1 MTGNVTTFN
10 SLYPLGYAYWRQI
23 DNSAGQNHLDF
34 GVQASIKPH
43 EKLPIVSQWHDF
55 DSAQPSVRIY
65 NIAGAGLTGSGDKN
79 VGNELDFV
87 RTSMHSKSFNVQLG
101 YLNFSTAMLSTT
113 AGLHVPTP
121 NNSISRARTCFSSM
135 S

>member
-101 YLNFSTAMLSTT
+101 YLNFFYGDA
-113 AGLHVPTP
+113 V
-121 NNSISRARTCFSSM
+121 NNGALARADAEQFYLKCANLL
-135 S
+135 